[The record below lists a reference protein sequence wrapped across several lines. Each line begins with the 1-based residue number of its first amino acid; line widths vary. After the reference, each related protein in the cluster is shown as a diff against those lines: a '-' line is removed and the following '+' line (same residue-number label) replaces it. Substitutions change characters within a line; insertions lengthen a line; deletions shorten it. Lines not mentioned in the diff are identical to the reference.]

1 MNLDAGVADLSHGLA
16 DGTTTSRA
24 LVQACLDR
32 IAMLDPRFGSVR
44 CLADDALQQADDSDD
59 VRRRGGPRSPLDGLP
74 VLVKDNIDV
83 AGLPTTA
90 GTLALEHSYPAQDA
104 PLVTRLRTAGAVVIG
119 KTNLI
124 ELANFMTQDMPSG
137 YSSLGGQVL
146 NPYDTALTPSGS
158 SSGSAAAVSLALCV
172 VAVGTETDGSITS
185 PAAHQSVVGLKPTLG
200 MVSRTGVLP
209 IAASQDTP
217 GPLARTVADA
227 AALLAVLAGPDP
239 GDPATAEARLGEID
253 LDVGALQDVR
263 LGVVGGSAPSVRH
276 AEALLALQRAGAV
289 LVDVEVPEPQHTA
302 ELFVLTYEFGRDVD
316 RYLATLP
323 AGAPI
328 RTLAALRDW
337 NLAHPDQALKF
348 GQTHVDAAVAIDHE
362 ATRAAY
368 EGVRSGDLAL
378 ATAVLEGALGESL
391 EGLVFPGA
399 DGCSWAARAGWPSIV
414 IPAGYGPQDR
424 RPVGLML
431 VCRPWTDARLLS
443 LAYAYEQATLLRRS
457 PEQVNPA
464 AFRT

>member
-1 MNLDAGVADLSHGLA
+1 MNPDASVADLSRGLA

-32 IAMLDPRFGSVR
+32 IAVLDLRFGAVR
-44 CLADDALQQADDSDD
+44 CLAADALAQADDSDG
-59 VRRRGGPRSPLDGLP
+59 VRRRGGPRSPLEGLP

-104 PLVTRLRTAGAVVIG
+104 PLVTRLRAAGAVIVG
-119 KTNLI
+119 KTNLT
-124 ELANFMTQDMPSG
+124 ELANFMTRDMPSG

-158 SSGSAAAVSLALCV
+158 SSGSAAAVALGLCV

-185 PAAHQSVVGLKPTLG
+185 PAAHQSLVGLKPTLG

-239 GDPATAEARLGEID
+239 SDPATAQARLAD
-253 LDVGALQDVR
+253 VALDAGALRGVR
-263 LGVVGGSAPSVRH
+263 LGVVVGSEPSVRH

-289 LVDVEVPEPQHTA
+289 LVDVEVPEPDDTA
-302 ELFVLTYEFGRDVD
+302 ELIVLTHELGRDID
-316 RYLATLP
+316 SYLATLP
-323 AGAPI
+323 REAPI

-337 NLAHPDQALKF
+337 NLEHPEQALKF

-368 EGVRSGDLAL
+368 EGVRKGDLAL
-378 ATAVLEGALGESL
+378 TTTVLERALGDSL
-391 EGLVFPGA
+391 EALVFPGA
-399 DGCSWAARAGWPSIV
+399 EGCSWAARAGWPSIV
-414 IPAGYGPQDR
+414 IPAGYEPNDR

-431 VCRPWTDARLLS
+431 VSRPWTDARLLS
-443 LAYAYEQATLLRRS
+443 LAFAYEQATLLRRS
-457 PEQVNPA
+457 PQQVNPA